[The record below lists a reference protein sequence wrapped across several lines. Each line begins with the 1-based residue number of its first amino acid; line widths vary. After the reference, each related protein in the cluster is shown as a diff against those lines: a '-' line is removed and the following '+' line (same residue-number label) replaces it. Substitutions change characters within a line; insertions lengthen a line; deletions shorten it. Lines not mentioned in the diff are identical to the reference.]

1 MSLAARADFGDVR
14 GKSER
19 AITVGPD
26 EARDTERREDTSLG
40 PLRIHYGESTKPRAI
55 VGEHERANA
64 SGAKA
69 DGRNVAL
76 LPVTVLKESA
86 VLSR

>member
-55 VGEHERANA
+55 VGEHEHVGDA

-69 DGRNVAL
+69 DRGEML
-76 LPVTVLKESA
+76 LASRVTVLKE
-86 VLSR
+86 VLY